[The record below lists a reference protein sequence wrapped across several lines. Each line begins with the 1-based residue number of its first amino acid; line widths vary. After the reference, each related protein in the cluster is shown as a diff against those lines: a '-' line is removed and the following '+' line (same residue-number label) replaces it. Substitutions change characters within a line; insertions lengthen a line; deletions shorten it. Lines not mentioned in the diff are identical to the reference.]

1 MGRPS
6 FRAVCHRWRPICTG
20 SAEVT
25 HCGQFRFGCVPLD
38 LGGRRER
45 GSVAA
50 SEIAVGAIAI
60 ASVERECT
68 EALPFE
74 RLQMLGDSWIDELRA
89 DRIAQV
95 VDYLRKELQTPHLYP
110 SNYYSLGAV
119 YMWSGDYR
127 SALTHFD
134 EQIRAAL
141 PRNAP
146 GDSTFGMAGAAA
158 WCLGDERLAIKYWR
172 NGTTAEYAIAG
183 ANTRTELLL
192 YAASLLDPGTFPVES
207 AEQLLI
213 KTASHWRV
221 KNWPGPIAQ
230 YILGI
235 ASEQEVRQKA
245 VDRESDPAEPNPMSW
260 QFDFYKLLTT
270 AASARKEAHAL
281 ESGLQNLANVKG
293 SEYLAGIKF
302 FSFLRLEEFYL
313 ARHWISKRGGPQLA

>member
-1 MGRPS
+1 
-6 FRAVCHRWRPICTG
+6 
-20 SAEVT
+20 
-25 HCGQFRFGCVPLD
+25 
-38 LGGRRER
+38 
-45 GSVAA
+45 
-50 SEIAVGAIAI
+50 
-60 ASVERECT
+60 
-68 EALPFE
+68 
-74 RLQMLGDSWIDELRA
+74 MLGDSWIDELRA
-89 DRIAQV
+89 DRIAEV

-127 SALTHFD
+127 SALAHFD

-146 GDSTFGMAGAAA
+146 GDSTFGMAGSAA
-158 WCLGDERLAIKYWR
+158 WCLGDEKLAIKYWR
-172 NGTTAEYAIAG
+172 KGTTTQYAVGG

-192 YAASLLDPGTFPVES
+192 YAASLLNPATFPVES
-207 AEQLLI
+207 TEQLLI
-213 KTASHWRV
+213 KKASHQRM

-270 AASARKEAHAL
+270 AASARKL
-281 ESGLQNLANVKG
+281 
-293 SEYLAGIKF
+293 SEK
-302 FSFLRLEEFYL
+302 
-313 ARHWISKRGGPQLA
+313 